1 MMLKI
6 IIFPPIAEILF
17 YLCICNQEKGAY
29 AMPWECSGCIPRP
42 PDLCL
47 PPVEGSVANPAC
59 PRGFLLE
66 MGGNAFLECSLFTV
80 HD

>member
-1 MMLKI
+1 
-6 IIFPPIAEILF
+6 
-17 YLCICNQEKGAY
+17 
-29 AMPWECSGCIPRP
+29 MPCHGNAVDASRRP